1 MQYLLDTNICIYI
14 IKKSPRSVLDRL
26 REHTPKKIAISTV
39 TLFELYYGAA
49 KSQSWQQAEDALAK
63 FFVPFSIIDVD
74 RSAAAEA
81 AIIRA
86 RLEERGTPIGPYDLL
101 IAGVARAW
109 NMVLVTNNIR
119 EFERIENMRLEN
131 WAV

>member
-26 REHTPKKIAISTV
+26 REHAPKKIAISTV

-49 KSQSWQQAEDALAK
+49 KSQSRQQTEDALAK

-86 RLEERGTPIGPYDLL
+86 RLEERGTPLGPYDLL